1 MKRYL
6 NKKIGGDK
14 MKKKMKKFGALLL
27 VIITVFSITG
37 CGGSSGDG
45 KSASDSGGKDSS
57 DIPTATILMYTDW
70 YKEGWKDLEEHINA
84 NAEEVGFKL
93 EIQTVAGGDQGDQL
107 IKVKFASDDLPDL
120 VQTYGPKWIDAAAS
134 SLDKVVDLTDI
145 IDTSD
150 YDQDLLDTFC
160 IMDGKLLAMPVD
172 TSSLTGVLYNKAVF
186 ENLNLE
192 IPTDWASFL
201 TVCEAIKQAGI
212 TPVYCTYKD
221 TWTSQLFPLN
231 GMSMD
236 IAEKG
241 GDFAAFLEG
250 LDTNQIQYKDCT
262 NFIEAI
268 GRSKEL
274 IESGYINETYLSDS
288 YDNGQEALINGDAAM
303 IINATWTAETMAGK
317 FPDQIDNI
325 GGFALPTPNG
335 ENYICKTIPFAVSIP
350 TCAPDQELS
359 VKVLQYVSST
369 EAQQIYASAQPG
381 IYANTK
387 VECDLLVAQQELKAA
402 AETGNS
408 MTDFEELVAYKY
420 GSLAEYLLN
429 YYTGTY
435 SSPED
440 VVKAMD
446 EEVAKN
452 AAAKEDS
459 NWN

>member
-1 MKRYL
+1 MR
-6 NKKIGGDK
+6 KKIGV
-14 MKKKMKKFGALLL
+14 LLL
-27 VIITVFSITG
+27 AAITVISMAS
-37 CGGSSGDG
+37 CGGT
-45 KSASDSGGKDSS
+45 SGGSENSS
-57 DIPTATILMYTDW
+57 ESNSGESSKGSKDIPTATILMYTDW
-70 YKEGWKDLEEHINA
+70 YKDGWKALEGHIND
-84 NAEEVGFKL
+84 NAEELGFKL

-134 SLDKVVDLTDI
+134 SLDKVVDLTDV
-145 IDTSD
+145 IDSSD
-150 YDQDLLDTFC
+150 YDQELLDTFC
-160 IMDGKLLAMPVD
+160 VMDGKLLAMPVD
-172 TSSLTGVLYNKAVF
+172 TSSLTGVLYNKEVF
-186 ENLNLE
+186 ENLSLE
-192 IPTDWASFL
+192 IPTDWSSFL
-201 TVCEAIKQAGI
+201 ETCEVIKNAGI

-236 IAEKG
+236 IAQKG

-268 GRSKEL
+268 ERSKEL
-274 IESGYINETYLSDS
+274 ITSGYINETYLSDS
-288 YDNGQEALINGDAAM
+288 YDNGQDALINGNAAM
-303 IINATWTAETMAGK
+303 IINATWTAETMSSK

-350 TCAPDQELS
+350 TCAPEQELS
-359 VKVLQYVSST
+359 VKVLQYISST

-387 VECDLLVAQQELKAA
+387 VTCDLLVAQQELKAA
-402 AETGNS
+402 AEQGNA
-408 MTDFEELVAYKY
+408 MTDFEELVSYKY

-429 YYTGTY
+429 YYTGIY
-435 SSPED
+435 SSALD
-440 VVKAMD
+440 VVEAMD
-446 EEVAKN
+446 SEVAKN
-452 AAAKEDS
+452 AEAKEDS
-459 NWN
+459 NWK